1 MENSCESESPPAI
14 SPSNSEVAKK
24 FLYTIVSSQVLRP
37 NSDFNVSLTIHD
49 SNGDFDGV
57 NIVRVSIED
66 SDNSA
71 GFKIHQ
77 NVELKP
83 NETVIANIP
92 IGDIPVDSHYML
104 LVKNISGME
113 LEHKATLIIEKP
125 IRTILIQSDKAIYKP
140 NDCIKYRV
148 FVLDCE
154 LKAATINDKE
164 LNICITDA
172 SKTLLKQLNGV
183 TTVNG
188 VFCGDYQL
196 SDAPSFGDWQIKA
209 TIGDQVKTFKLQVA
223 EYVLPKFTVEIESP
237 DYFIRDDEKFS
248 VSIRA
253 KYTNGKSVRGTAA
266 VSVAKKNMFRTPIQ
280 AAKYDK
286 MLTLKTVAMNGKVT
300 VEFDVQKEIFLPS
313 DLGSRAYLHNSYE
326 IRAEFMETL
335 AGSSQKVEKAVT
347 VYEDSFK
354 IISNANQL
362 IILPHITVC
371 VTVSVRKHDDSL
383 IEIFDPDKKKISIYI
398 KRDHAIEEMI
408 YDLDKN
414 GNVQFNINIGDEQRF
429 SFGAAYCKK
438 KTDLYDFNRDA
449 YEYFKGKHIFAKVEK
464 KSRINEEVVVMV
476 ASKSPLQSYTYVILA
491 KRSATLIEAKT
502 ITPTY
507 DDLRS
512 HPPFYIH
519 KFTFVPDFNCAP
531 QVEIIVYFIK
541 DTKIKSTFL
550 SVKFK
555 GGDFAN
561 FIELDVTPNTAKPGQ
576 MVDISIKTNP
586 NAYVGLLGVDKSV
599 KLLGSGNDLTSVEI
613 WKWANRPIRRYG
625 SYRSPWDH
633 FLLAEL
639 ITFTNLIEP
648 EQHAY
653 YFPNLSTM
661 GENRRSM
668 NEDGIVHVSLS
679 YCSHNVDV
687 PYVTPVIRKEFPDTW
702 IWETIED
709 KSSRG
714 LLSLRKKVPDSL
726 TTWVLTGFSIDPVNG
741 LALTK
746 QPSELCVQ
754 QQFHISIHLPYSV
767 KRGEVVTI
775 PCSIFNYLPNE
786 IEAEIIL
793 ENEHKEFEFVD
804 SAISNEI
811 YPEIMK
817 DKFRK
822 KKLTIRSEDA
832 LNALFTV
839 RPIKVGLISFKVSA
853 LSTTASDCV
862 IKTLKVECEGV
873 PHFVNKAVYVDL
885 NKTSQIEPFN
895 LSIDIPKISV
905 PDSTRIEIL
914 CVGDL
919 LGGTIKNFEKL
930 IRLPTGCGE
939 QNMMNFVPNI
949 VILDYLTNSHQLTAE
964 VEGRA
969 KKFMEIGYQRELS
982 YKHKDGSFS
991 AFGESDESGST
1002 WLTAFV
1008 ARSFRQ
1014 ASNRISV
1021 HGHTIDEALK
1031 WLSTAQSADGSFP
1044 EKGSIFHKEIQS
1056 GSSNGIALTAYVLTA
1071 FLVNHNSNREYE
1083 DTIQRALQNIT
1094 DSIDKCSD
1102 IYALAVS
1109 AYALQLANHRSK
1121 KVAIDRLLE
1130 QVQSNG
1136 NHKWWDKSF
1145 EVAGNRIRKSKA
1157 INVEITAYALLT
1169 LQLNGQDLECLP
1181 IVKWLLSQRND
1192 RGGFE
1197 GTQDTIVG
1205 IEALAIF
1212 ASKFGAKDSDLKI
1225 DISTPDGPNYSMVV
1239 NKGNSLVLQSQMVS
1253 PDVQSVTVN
1262 ASGKGFAVFELA
1274 YQYNIETL
1282 DLEAAF
1288 TLTPIV
1294 TLINEQHMSLQIT
1307 TAYLSPKGKD
1317 TTERSNMVVLEI
1329 TLPSGFVVHPILLD
1343 GLKSS
1348 HGVIKRIERTSSD
1361 TVAVLYF
1368 DHLDSNP
1375 VTLKVD
1381 GFREHLVE
1389 ESKPASIW
1397 IYDYYDNAL
1406 SAREFYSLP
1415 SNESNEI
1422 AAKSE
1427 KSEE

>member
-1 MENSCESESPPAI
+1 MENPCESPPDI
-14 SPSNSEVAKK
+14 SPSSSEVAKK
-24 FLYTIVSSQVLRP
+24 FLYTIVSSQMLRP

-92 IGDIPVDSHYML
+92 VGDIPVDSHYML

-237 DYFIRDDEKFS
+237 DYFICDDEKFS

-266 VSVAKKNMFRTPIQ
+266 VSVARNNMFLTPIQ
-280 AAKYDK
+280 AAKYDE
-286 MLTLKTVAMNGKVT
+286 MLSRKTVAMNGKVT
-300 VEFDVQKEIFLPS
+300 VEFDVQKEIFLPI
-313 DLGSRAYLHNSYE
+313 DLGSRAYLYDPYQ
-326 IRAEFMETL
+326 IRAEFTETL
-335 AGSSQKVEKAVT
+335 TGLSQKVEKAVKL
-347 VYEDSFK
+347 YEDSFK

-362 IILPHITVC
+362 IIRPHITVC

-383 IEIFDPDKKKISIYI
+383 VEIFDPDKKKISIYI
-398 KRDHAIEEMI
+398 KRDHETEETI

-438 KTDLYDFNRDA
+438 KTDLYDFNRD
-449 YEYFKGKHIFAKVEK
+449 GSGRLISAKVEK

-476 ASKSPLQSYTYVILA
+476 GSNWPLQSYTYVILA
-491 KRSATLIEAKT
+491 KRTETLIEAKT

-507 DDLRS
+507 DDLHS
-512 HPPFYIH
+512 QPPFYRH

-531 QVEIIVYFIK
+531 KVEIIVYFII

-550 SVKFK
+550 SVDFK

-576 MVDISIKTNP
+576 MIDIYIKTNP
-586 NAYVGLLGVDKSV
+586 NAYVGLLCVDKSV
-599 KLLGSGNDLTSVEI
+599 KLLGSGNDLTSDEI
-613 WKWANRPIRRYG
+613 WKLWTCKTSRRGYC
-625 SYRSPWDH
+625 SPWLN
-633 FLLAEL
+633 FRRAEL

-648 EQHAY
+648 AQHAY
-653 YFPNLSTM
+653 YYLHKSRTM
-661 GENRRSM
+661 VENRERM
-668 NEDGIVHVSLS
+668 NKAGLIHVSLS
-679 YCSHNVDV
+679 YHDDV
-687 PYVTPVIRKEFPDTW
+687 PYVTPVIRKEFPETW

-714 LLSLRKKVPDSL
+714 LMSLRKKVPDSL

-741 LALTK
+741 LAVTK

-895 LSIDIPKISV
+895 LSIDIPKIAV

-949 VILDYLTNSHQLTAE
+949 VILDYLTNTHQLTAE

-1014 ASNRISV
+1014 ASNHISV
-1021 HGHTIDEALK
+1021 HGHIIDEALK

-1044 EKGSIFHKEIQS
+1044 ETGSIFHKEIQS

-1083 DTIQRALQNIT
+1083 DTIKKALQNIT

-1212 ASKFGAKDSDLKI
+1212 ASKFGAKDNDLKI
-1225 DISTPDGPNYSMVV
+1225 DISTPDGPNYSIVV